1 MGLWVGW
8 LVDWLEVES
17 VGQIRVERELE
28 ESWQDLLKR
37 GKVLVALLLHMTALE
52 AWYGTLVSW

>member
-37 GKVLVALLLHMTALE
+37 GKVLVALLLHMMALE
-52 AWYGTLVSW
+52 AWFGTLVSW